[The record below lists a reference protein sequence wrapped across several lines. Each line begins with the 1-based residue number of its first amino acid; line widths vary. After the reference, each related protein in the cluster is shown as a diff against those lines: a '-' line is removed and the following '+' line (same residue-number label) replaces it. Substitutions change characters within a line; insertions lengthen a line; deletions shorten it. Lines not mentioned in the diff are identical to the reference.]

1 MRRDPDRLIWAM
13 ILFVVVVLGFI
24 MLLSPRKSHGADLPL
39 PKPRPVSEAC
49 VTTRQGTLQGT
60 GARKGQIL
68 ASDSTCPSGWRWRNP
83 R

>member
-1 MRRDPDRLIWAM
+1 MQNNWWPSEKNALILLLVIAVAL
-13 ILFVVVVLGFI
+13 IFAVVA
-24 MLLSPRKSHGADLPL
+24 HGADLPL
-39 PKPRPVSEAC
+39 PKPRRVSEAC

-68 ASDSTCPSGWRWRNP
+68 ASDLTCPSGWRWRNP